1 MFSSFFRIIKFA
13 FQNFY
18 RNFWLAV
25 VTITIL
31 VVTLFSI
38 TTLIIL
44 NVISAQA
51 VKSIEDKIDIS
62 VYFKTEAED
71 MQIIKIRSELLSLE
85 KVEKVNL
92 IDRDQSLAFFK
103 ERHKDDLTILESIEI
118 LKEEDIFN
126 SVLVIKAKNS
136 EDYSEILK
144 ILDKEEYNKI
154 IEKKDFSD
162 HKIIIN
168 KISVIKTKI
177 EKIGIFIIAFF
188 ALIAALIVFNTVRIA
203 IYTHRNEIKIMRLV
217 GASNWFIRAPFLV
230 EELFYAIIS
239 FFLLIAVFYPVIDFL
254 QPHLNYFL
262 EYDFDLINYFKVNFV
277 FIFGLEFLA
286 IIIINALSS
295 FVAMKKYLKA

>member
-18 RNFWLAV
+18 RNFWLAI

-38 TTLIIL
+38 TALIIL
-44 NVISAQA
+44 NVISTQA

-62 VYFKTEAED
+62 IYFKTEAED
-71 MQIIKIRSELLSLE
+71 IQIIKTRSELLSLKE
-85 KVEKVNL
+85 VKEVNL
-92 IDRDQSLAFFK
+92 IDREQAMVFFK
-103 ERHKDDLTILESIEI
+103 ERHKDDPTILESVEI
-118 LKEEDIFN
+118 LKENPFN
-126 SVLVIKAKNS
+126 SVLVVKAKNS
-136 EDYSEILK
+136 EYYPEILK
-144 ILDKEEYNKI
+144 VLDKEEYNQI

-168 KISVIKTKI
+168 KISIIKTKI
-177 EKIGIFIIAFF
+177 EKIGLFVIAFF

-203 IYTHRNEIKIMRLV
+203 IYTHRSEIKIMKLV

-230 EELFYAIIS
+230 EEFFYAIIS
-239 FFLLIAVFYPVIDFL
+239 FLILIAVFYPAIDFL

-262 EYDFDLINYFKVNFV
+262 EYDFDLISYFKANFAL
-277 FIFGLEFLA
+277 IFGLEFLT

>member
-1 MFSSFFRIIKFA
+1 MFSSPFRIIKFA

-38 TTLIIL
+38 TALIIL

-51 VKSIEDKIDIS
+51 VKSVEDKIDIS
-62 VYFKTEAED
+62 VYFKTDAED
-71 MQIIKIRSELLSLE
+71 MQIIKTRSELLSLNE
-85 KVEKVNL
+85 IKEVNL
-92 IDRDQSLAFFK
+92 IDREQAMDFFK
-103 ERHKDDLTILESIEI
+103 ERHKNDSTILESIEI
-118 LKEEDIFN
+118 LKENPFN

-136 EDYSEILK
+136 KNYPEILK
-144 ILDKEEYNKI
+144 VLEKEEYNKI

-162 HKIIIN
+162 HKIIIS
-168 KISVIKTKI
+168 KISAIKTKI
-177 EKIGIFIIAFF
+177 EKIGLFVIAFF

-203 IYTHRNEIKIMRLV
+203 IYTHRNEIKIMKLV
-217 GASNWFIRAPFLV
+217 GATNWFIRAPFLV
-230 EELFYAIIS
+230 EEFFYAIIS
-239 FFLLIAVFYPVIDFL
+239 CLILIAVFYPAINFL

-262 EYDFDLINYFKVNFV
+262 EYDFDLISYFKANFV
-277 FIFGLEFLA
+277 LIFGLEFFA

-295 FVAMKKYLKA
+295 FVAMKKYLKV

>member
-18 RNFWLAV
+18 RNFWLAI

-38 TTLIIL
+38 TALIIL
-44 NVISAQA
+44 NVISTQA

-62 VYFKTEAED
+62 IYFKTEAKD
-71 MQIIKIRSELLSLE
+71 MQIVKTRSELLSLKE
-85 KVEKVNL
+85 VKEVNL
-92 IDRDQSLAFFK
+92 IDREQAMAFFK
-103 ERHKDDLTILESIEI
+103 ERHKDDPTILESVEI
-118 LKEEDIFN
+118 LKENPFN
-126 SVLVIKAKNS
+126 SVLVVKAKNS
-136 EDYSEILK
+136 EDYPEILK
-144 ILDKEEYNKI
+144 SLDKEEYNKI

-168 KISVIKTKI
+168 KISAIKTKI
-177 EKIGIFIIAFF
+177 EKTGLFVIAFF

-203 IYTHRNEIKIMRLV
+203 IYTHRNEIKIMKLV
-217 GASNWFIRAPFLV
+217 GAGNWFIRAPFLV

-239 FFLLIAVFYPVIDFL
+239 FLILIAVFYPAIDFL

-262 EYDFDLINYFKVNFV
+262 EYDFDLISYFKANFV
-277 FIFGLEFLA
+277 LIFGLEFLA